1 MKNLFLYTVLFFLPL
16 SILTSSFKGKNELP
30 IPQNSRNNSETE
42 QLIQYLES
50 NGNFI
55 NSKAQEAIISAD
67 EVKKNLKNQ
76 KYHLIDIRTDTWF
89 DYGHIKDANNVQAQ
103 DLPDYFQNK
112 INPNDFDKIVLI
124 CYSGQSAAFYT
135 SYLRLAGY
143 ANVYSMKWGMSSWR
157 QDFAENSWL
166 KNISD
171 DHAGNLE
178 TAANNKPTTG
188 SLPSLSTGK
197 SSPEEILKERLQVVF
212 EKPYKDFAIT
222 AAEVFANPDQYFIL
236 NYSSAKNYELGHIKG
251 AVQYEPF
258 GSLSTSTELATL
270 PTDKK
275 IVVYDE
281 NGQTAAAVTAYLN
294 FIGYDATN
302 LAYGSNGFMNKEMSK
317 KGLDAFTAKEINMF
331 PVVE

>member
-16 SILTSSFKGKNELP
+16 AILTSSFTGKNETPLP
-30 IPQNSRNNSETE
+30 QDFSDNFETE

-55 NSKAQEAIISAD
+55 NSTASGAIISAD
-67 EVKKNLKNQ
+67 EVKKNLKNE

-89 DYGHIKDANNVQAQ
+89 AYGHIKGANNVLAP
-103 DLPDYFQNK
+103 DLLDYFQNK
-112 INPNDFDKIVLI
+112 INPSDFDKVILI

-143 ANVYSMKWGMSSWR
+143 GNVYSMKWGMSSWR

-171 DHAGNLE
+171 DHVSDLE
-178 TAANNKPTTG
+178 TTANNKPAKG
-188 SLPSLSTGK
+188 SLPIISTGK
-197 SSPEEILKERLQVVF
+197 SSPEEILKERLQVAF
-212 EKPYKDFAIT
+212 EKPYKDFAVT
-222 AAEVFANPDQYFIL
+222 AADVFANPQQYFIL

-258 GSLSTSTELATL
+258 GSLSTATELTTL

-281 NGQTAAAVTAYLN
+281 NGQTAAAVAAYLN
-294 FIGYDATN
+294 IIGYDAAN